1 MLKQKGPRLQPGESM
16 SEVNCLVEQLTQSA
30 LEAARH
36 GQWDQVIVLY
46 EQRLSQGPQESLS
59 LATVE
64 VLMESDQWLIS
75 RVIEVQ
81 AAINQH
87 LNDIQD
93 QRRKLGVLKR
103 QWGEHSTAP
112 ARHLLTI

>member
-1 MLKQKGPRLQPGESM
+1 M
-16 SEVNCLVEQLTQSA
+16 SEVNCLVEQLTQST

-46 EQRLSQGPQESLS
+46 GQRLSQGPQQSLS
-59 LATVE
+59 LATIQT
-64 VLMESDQWLIS
+64 LMESDQWLIA
-75 RVIEVQ
+75 RVKEVQ
-81 AAINQH
+81 AAINQQ

-103 QWGEHSTAP
+103 QWGEHPTSP

>member
-1 MLKQKGPRLQPGESM
+1 MGK
-16 SEVNCLVEQLTQSA
+16 VNCLVEQLTQDA
-30 LEAARH
+30 IEAARH
-36 GQWDQVIVLY
+36 GQWEQVIALY
-46 EQRLSQGPQESLS
+46 GQRLSQGPQQSLS
-59 LATVE
+59 LATIE

-75 RVIEVQ
+75 RVKEVQ

-103 QWGEHSTAP
+103 QWGEHSTTP

>member
-1 MLKQKGPRLQPGESM
+1 M
-16 SEVNCLVEQLTQSA
+16 SEGNYLVEQLTQRV

-46 EQRLSQGPQESLS
+46 GQRLSQGPQQSLS
-59 LATVE
+59 LPTIQA
-64 VLMESDQWLIS
+64 LMESDQWLLA
-75 RVIEVQ
+75 RVKEVQ
-81 AAINQH
+81 AAINQQ

-103 QWGEHSTAP
+103 QWGEDPTSP
-112 ARHLLTI
+112 VRHLLTI

>member
-1 MLKQKGPRLQPGESM
+1 M
-16 SEVNCLVEQLTQSA
+16 SEVNCLLEQLTQNA

-46 EQRLSQGPQESLS
+46 DQRLSQGPQQSLS
-59 LATVE
+59 LDTIQ
-64 VLMESDQWLIS
+64 VLMESDQWLMA
-75 RVIEVQ
+75 RVKEVQ

-93 QRRKLGVLKR
+93 HRRKLGVLKR
-103 QWGEHSTAP
+103 QWGENSTTP
-112 ARHLLTI
+112 VRHLLSI

>member
-1 MLKQKGPRLQPGESM
+1 MF
-16 SEVNCLVEQLTQSA
+16 EVNCLLEQLTQNA

-46 EQRLSQGPQESLS
+46 DQRLSQGPQQSLS
-59 LATVE
+59 LDTIQ
-64 VLMESDQWLIS
+64 VLMESDQWLMA
-75 RVIEVQ
+75 RVQEVQ

-93 QRRKLGVLKR
+93 HRRKLGVLKR
-103 QWGEHSTAP
+103 QWGENSTTP
-112 ARHLLTI
+112 VRHLLSI